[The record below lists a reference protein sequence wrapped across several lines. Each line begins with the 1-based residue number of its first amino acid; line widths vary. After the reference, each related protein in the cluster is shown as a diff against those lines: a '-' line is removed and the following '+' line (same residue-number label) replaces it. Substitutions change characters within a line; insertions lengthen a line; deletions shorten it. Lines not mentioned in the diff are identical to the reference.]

1 MYKQERNAMMRIRIE
16 VDEKLS
22 ENELILRCNALTEDV
37 IDIQKKLSDVVSS
50 RQQVAVTKGDT
61 EYYLT
66 LDEILFFETADTLL
80 AVHTADQLF
89 TARYKLYE
97 LENMLPRN
105 FMRVSKSTII
115 NVNQIR
121 AIQKNITGASKVEFA
136 HSNKLTFVSRSYYKA
151 LEIKLEEKRL
161 TR

>member
-1 MYKQERNAMMRIRIE
+1 MKIRVEI
-16 VDEKLS
+16 DEELA

-37 IDIQKKLSDVVSS
+37 IAIQKKLSDAVNQ
-50 RQQVAVTKGDT
+50 RQQIAVNKGET

-66 LDEILFFETADTLL
+66 LDEILFFETADCQL

-89 TARYKLYE
+89 LAKYKLYE

-115 NVNQIR
+115 NINKIR
-121 AIQKNITGASKVEFA
+121 AIQKNLTGASKVEFTN
-136 HSNKLTFVSRSYYKA
+136 SRKMTFISRNYYKA

-161 TR
+161 AK